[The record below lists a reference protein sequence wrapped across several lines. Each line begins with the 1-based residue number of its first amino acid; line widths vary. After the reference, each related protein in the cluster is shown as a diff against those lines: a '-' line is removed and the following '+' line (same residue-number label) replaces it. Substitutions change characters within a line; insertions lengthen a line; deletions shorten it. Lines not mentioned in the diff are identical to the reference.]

1 MGRFGRFEVA
11 TVADLASAPVGAS
24 TGPRA
29 EAISALTNL
38 GYTPSE
44 ASRAVAAAAK
54 DGSADTVSALVKGA
68 LKELAR

>member
-1 MGRFGRFEVA
+1 VA
-11 TVADLASAPVGAS
+11 AS

-38 GYTPSE
+38 GYTQSE
-44 ASRAVAAAAK
+44 AAKAVAAAAK
-54 DGSADTVSALVKGA
+54 DGAADNVSALVKGA

>member
-1 MGRFGRFEVA
+1 MGRFGQFEAAAVA
-11 TVADLASAPVGAS
+11 GLASPPAAAS

-44 ASRAVAAAAK
+44 ASRAVAVAAK
-54 DGSADTVSALVKGA
+54 DTGADNVSALVKAA